1 MHRALQLA
9 TRYPLPVYLFVSS
22 VYWPDAEARA
32 ELVRH
37 VSAAID
43 RGSDR
48 FKFSVVD
55 QSADVAALPSSD
67 DEPVAVVA
75 LSGGVQPL
83 MQNVGRSHTKVAV
96 LNAYLPGV
104 LPGDLSGRLMHANAH
119 PASTDFYASC
129 RISGKDVR
137 WLSSLE
143 ELDDYA
149 VAWEGYR
156 RLSGA
161 RLLKIGETEPWVIN
175 SCRDPI
181 VIADRVGCEV
191 IPLER
196 EELYSEYRAVTDAEA
211 AEDAS
216 AWLNGSQHLTEV
228 QQSDILKACR
238 VTVAMRRKL
247 EEYEAD
253 GLSMACF
260 AMIGDIDTTSCLSLS
275 ALNDSAYAI
284 GACEGDLDAA
294 VTLFLLKSM
303 GADFVWI
310 GNPVIH
316 QENFVDLV
324 HCTAPT
330 CACGLSLQ
338 YSLMRHH
345 ESGRGVSPE
354 VALPSGQTASAVRM
368 SVNERMIVCH
378 VGMTEKGSK
387 LPACNTQIRLHVE
400 SRDKV
405 IDTLLGTHLV
415 LSYGDFG
422 RRIEFAAGFM
432 GFQSHVTQQ
441 VRSHA

>member
-1 MHRALQLA
+1 MHRARQLA

-22 VYWPDAEARA
+22 VYWPDEQARG
-32 ELVRH
+32 ELIDD
-37 VSAAID
+37 VSAAIG

-48 FKFSVVD
+48 YEVSVIETASEIPV
-55 QSADVAALPSSD
+55 SLAADK
-67 DEPVAVVA
+67 EPVAVVA

-83 MQNVGRSHTKVAV
+83 MQEVGSRHASVAI

-119 PASTDFYASC
+119 PASTDFFASC
-129 RISGKDVR
+129 RIDGKDVR
-137 WLSSLE
+137 WLSSLA

-149 VAWEGYR
+149 TAWEGFR
-156 RLSGA
+156 RLSRA

-175 SCRDPI
+175 SCRDPK

-191 IPLER
+191 IPLQR
-196 EELYSEYRAVTDAEA
+196 EELYSVYRDVTDADA

-216 AWLNGSQHLTEV
+216 VWLDRSQKLTEV
-228 QQSDILKACR
+228 QQADILKACR

-275 ALNDSAYAI
+275 ALNDSAYSI

-310 GNPVIH
+310 SNPIIH
-316 QENFVDLV
+316 EGDYVDLV

-330 CACGLSLQ
+330 CGCGLALQ

-354 VALPSGQTASAVRM
+354 VELPSGQVASAVRM
-368 SVNERMIVCH
+368 SVNEKTIVCH
-378 VGMTEKGSK
+378 VGTTEKRAK

-405 IDTLLGTHLV
+405 LETLLGTHLV

-422 RRIEFAAGFM
+422 RRVDYASGFL
-432 GFQSHVTQQ
+432 GFESRLTQK
-441 VRSHA
+441 